1 MVSDIGLIAVL
12 LAFACGIY
20 AIITAVYGGRNKR
33 EDWVTSARNAALV
46 IAPLLTLAA
55 LTIIYS
61 NLTGNFRLEYTAHV
75 SSQATPT
82 VLKITALWGGQ
93 NGSLLFWSWLMS
105 MFVAGVMLRK
115 WDKNRD
121 LMPYVIA
128 VAEVTQVFF
137 LILVALFANPF
148 ARLWQ
153 TPAGEITGA
162 VFGTSALFTTL
173 SHIGFSGIA
182 QTLFAPPGS
191 MPFTPADGQGLSP
204 LLRHPGMVAHPPFLY
219 LGFVGFTIPYSF
231 AMAALITG
239 KTNDA
244 WIRTTRRWT
253 LMAWLLLTIGLLLGA
268 RWAYDVLGW
277 GGYWG
282 WDAVENA
289 ALMPWISGTAFLHSV
304 MIQEKRGM
312 FKTWNM
318 FLIILTFAQ
327 VILGT
332 FITRT
337 GVISSVHSFARSAIG
352 VPFLTFTGVML
363 VGSVGLLL
371 ARLDDLKS
379 ENKLDSVL
387 SREAAFIAQNALFL
401 IINLAVAIGTY
412 FPIFSEL
419 FTDNKITVGAPYYD
433 SVVGPLLVPL
443 ILLMGVAPLVAWRAA
458 SPQALGK
465 SALYVPGPI
474 TAIALVAIFGL
485 GIHNPF
491 ALLGFG
497 LVIYAGVI
505 VVVEYVRG
513 VRARHRAIGEA
524 YPLALWN
531 LVGRNRRRY
540 GGYLVHVG
548 IMLMGVG
555 VIGTHLYQQETQ
567 QALTVGQSLSIGGYR
582 VTFRQLELVP
592 SGQPDKQIISAR
604 VDVSQGD
611 KFLTTMRPYQEQY
624 TNGERMTPP
633 ALLGSMKEDLYVL
646 LGGWES
652 DGSLATF
659 KVFINPL
666 VNWLWLGGLM
676 FIFGTLVAAWPD
688 AAEERRALRVGRG
701 AMMPGIVR
709 AS

>member
-1 MVSDIGLIAVL
+1 MITDIGLVAVL
-12 LAFACGIY
+12 LAFASGVYSI
-20 AIITAVYGGRNKR
+20 AAAVYGARNRR
-33 EDWVTSARNAALV
+33 EDWIASARNAALV

-55 LTIIYS
+55 LLIIYS
-61 NLTGNFRLEYTAHV
+61 NLTGNYRLEYTAHV
-75 SSQATPT
+75 SSRSTPT
-82 VLKITALWGGQ
+82 ILKITALWGGQ

-121 LMPYVIA
+121 LMAYVIA
-128 VAEVTQVFF
+128 VAEITQVFF
-137 LILVALFANPF
+137 LALVVLFANPF
-148 ARLWQ
+148 AKLWQ
-153 TPAGEITGA
+153 TPQGDIVGA
-162 VFGTSALFTTL
+162 VFGASSLFTTL
-173 SHIGFSGIA
+173 SSIGFSGIA
-182 QTLFAPPGS
+182 QTLFAPAGS
-191 MPFTPADGQGLSP
+191 LPFTPADGQGLAP

-253 LMAWLLLTIGLLLGA
+253 LMAWLFLGIGLLLGA

-337 GVISSVHSFARSAIG
+337 GVISSVHSFARSSIG
-352 VPFLTFTGVML
+352 VPFLAFTGVML
-363 VGSVGLLL
+363 VGSIGLLL

-379 ENKLDSVL
+379 ENKLDSLL
-387 SREAAFIAQNALFL
+387 SREAAFVAQNALFL

-419 FTDNKITVGAPYYD
+419 FTDNKITVGAAYYQ
-433 SVVGPLLVPL
+433 SVVGPLLAPL
-443 ILLMGVAPLVAWRAA
+443 VLLMGVAPLISWRAA
-458 SPQALGK
+458 SAKALGK
-465 SALYVPGPI
+465 NALYIPGTV
-474 TAIALVAIFGL
+474 TAAALVVIFAA
-485 GIHNPF
+485 GIRNWA
-491 ALLGFG
+491 ALLGLA
-497 LVIYAGVI
+497 LVTYAGVI
-505 VVVEYVRG
+505 IVVEYVRG
-513 VRARHRAIGEA
+513 VRARHRATGESL
-524 YPLALWN
+524 PVALWN
-531 LVGRNRRRY
+531 LIGRNRRRY
-540 GGYLVHVG
+540 GGYLVHAG
-548 IMLMGVG
+548 IVLMGVG
-555 VIGTHLYQQETQ
+555 IIGTHLYQQETQ
-567 QALTVGQSLSIGGYR
+567 QALVVGQSLSIGNYQ

-592 SGQPDKQIISAR
+592 SGQADKQIVSAR
-604 VDVSQGD
+604 VDVSQNG

-646 LGGWES
+646 LGGYEN

-666 VNWLWLGGLM
+666 VNWLWLGGLV

-688 AAEERRALRVGRG
+688 AAEERKALSVERRVLRA
-701 AMMPGIVR
+701 AQ
-709 AS
+709 A

>member
-1 MVSDIGLIAVL
+1 MLTDIGLIAVL
-12 LAFACGIY
+12 LAFASGIY
-20 AIITAVYGGRNKR
+20 AIVAAVYGARNGRN
-33 EDWVTSARNAALV
+33 DWAMSARNAALA

-55 LTIIYS
+55 LTIVYA
-61 NLTGNFRLEYTAHV
+61 NLTGDFRLEYTSHV
-75 SSQATPT
+75 SSRSTPT
-82 VLKITALWGGQ
+82 ILKITALWGGQ

-105 MFVAGVMLRK
+105 IFVAGVMLRK
-115 WDKNRD
+115 WDKDRD
-121 LMPYVIA
+121 LMPYVITI
-128 VAEVTQVFF
+128 AEITQTFF
-137 LILVALFANPF
+137 LTLVVLFANPF
-148 ARLWQ
+148 AKLWQ
-153 TPAGEITGA
+153 TPAGNIVGA
-162 VFGTSALFTTL
+162 VFGASSLFTSL
-173 SHIGFSGIA
+173 SNLGFPGIA
-182 QTLFAPPGS
+182 QTLFAPLGS
-191 MPFTPADGQGLSP
+191 VPFTLADGQGLAP
-204 LLRHPGMVAHPPFLY
+204 LLQHPGMVAHPPFLY

-253 LMAWLLLTIGLLLGA
+253 LMAWLFLGIGLLLGM

-289 ALMPWISGTAFLHSV
+289 ALMPWLSGTAFLHSV

-312 FKTWNM
+312 LKTWNM

-337 GVISSVHSFARSAIG
+337 GVISSVHSFARSSIG
-352 VPFLTFTGVML
+352 VPFLAFTGVML

-379 ENKLDSVL
+379 ENKLDSLL
-387 SREAAFIAQNALFL
+387 SREAAFIAQNGLFL

-419 FTDNKITVGAPYYD
+419 LTENKITVGAPYYQ

-443 ILLMGVAPLVAWRAA
+443 ILLMGVAPLISWRVA
-458 SPQALGK
+458 SPQALTK
-465 SALYVPGPI
+465 SALYIPGPI
-474 TAIALVAIFGL
+474 TVAALLIIFMS
-485 GIHNPF
+485 GIHNPM
-491 ALLGFG
+491 ALLGLG
-497 LVIYAGVI
+497 LAIYAGVI

-513 VRARHRAIGEA
+513 VRARHKTTGESW
-524 YPLALWN
+524 PIALWT
-531 LVGRNRRRY
+531 LIGRNQRRY

-548 IMLMGVG
+548 IVLMGVG
-555 VIGTHLYQQETQ
+555 IIGTHFYQQETQ
-567 QALTVGQSLSIGGYR
+567 RALAMGQSLSIGDYS

-592 SGQPDKQIISAR
+592 SGQADKNIISAR
-604 VDVSQGD
+604 VDVSENG
-611 KFLTTMRPYQEQY
+611 KFMTTMRPYQEQY
-624 TNGERMTPP
+624 ANGERMTPP
-633 ALLGSMKEDLYVL
+633 ALLGSMKEDLYIL
-646 LGGWES
+646 LGGWEA

-666 VNWLWLGGLM
+666 VNWLWLGGLV
-676 FIFGTLVAAWPD
+676 FIFGTLVAAWPGV
-688 AAEERRALRVGRG
+688 AGERRA
-701 AMMPGIVR
+701 
-709 AS
+709 ASVKRTALSTSAAR

>member
-1 MVSDIGLIAVL
+1 MITDIGLVAVI
-12 LAFACGIY
+12 LAFVSGIY
-20 AIITAVYGGRNKR
+20 SIVAAVHGARNRR
-33 EDWVTSARNAALV
+33 ENWVTSARNAALV

-55 LTIIYS
+55 ALIIYS
-61 NLTGNFRLEYTAHV
+61 NLTGNYRLEYTSHV
-75 SSQATPT
+75 SSRSTPT

-105 MFVAGVMLRK
+105 MFVAGVLVRK

-128 VAEVTQVFF
+128 VAEVTQTFF
-137 LILVALFANPF
+137 LALVVLFANPF
-148 ARLWQ
+148 AKLWQ
-153 TPAGEITGA
+153 TPQGDIVGA
-162 VFGTSALFTTL
+162 VFGASSLFTTL
-173 SHIGFSGIA
+173 GSIGFSGIA
-182 QTLFAPPGS
+182 QTLFAPAGS
-191 MPFTPADGQGLSP
+191 LPFTPADGQGLAP

-253 LMAWLLLTIGLLLGA
+253 LMAWLFLGIGLLLGA

-337 GVISSVHSFARSAIG
+337 GVISSVHSFARSSIG
-352 VPFLTFTGVML
+352 VPFLAFTGVML
-363 VGSVGLLL
+363 VGSIGLLL

-379 ENKLDSVL
+379 ENKLDSLL
-387 SREAAFIAQNALFL
+387 SREAAFVAQNALFL

-419 FTDNKITVGAPYYD
+419 FTDNKITVGAPYYQN
-433 SVVGPLLVPL
+433 VVGPLLVPL
-443 ILLMGVAPLVAWRAA
+443 VLLMGVAPLISWRAA

-465 SALYVPGPI
+465 SALYFPGPV
-474 TAIALVAIFGL
+474 TLAALVTIFAL
-485 GIHNPF
+485 GIRNWA
-491 ALLGFG
+491 ALLGFA

-505 VVVEYVRG
+505 IVMEYVRG
-513 VRARHRAIGEA
+513 VRARHKATGENW
-524 YPLALWN
+524 PVALWN

-540 GGYLVHVG
+540 GGYLVHAG
-548 IMLMGVG
+548 IVLMGVG
-555 VIGTHLYQQETQ
+555 VLGTHMYQQETQ
-567 QALTVGQSLSIGGYR
+567 QALVVGQSLSIGGYQ

-592 SGQPDKQIISAR
+592 SGQADKNIVSAR
-604 VDVSQGD
+604 VDVSRNG
-611 KFLTTMRPYQEQY
+611 KLLATMRPYQEQY
-624 TNGERMTPP
+624 QNGERMTPP

-659 KVFINPL
+659 KVFLNPL

-688 AAEERRALRVGRG
+688 AAEERKALSVERRALR
-701 AMMPGIVR
+701 A
-709 AS
+709 AQA

>member
-1 MVSDIGLIAVL
+1 MI
-12 LAFACGIY
+12 
-20 AIITAVYGGRNKR
+20 
-33 EDWVTSARNAALV
+33 
-46 IAPLLTLAA
+46 
-55 LTIIYS
+55 
-61 NLTGNFRLEYTAHV
+61 
-75 SSQATPT
+75 
-82 VLKITALWGGQ
+82 
-93 NGSLLFWSWLMS
+93 
-105 MFVAGVMLRK
+105 
-115 WDKNRD
+115 
-121 LMPYVIA
+121 
-128 VAEVTQVFF
+128 
-137 LILVALFANPF
+137 
-148 ARLWQ
+148 
-153 TPAGEITGA
+153 
-162 VFGTSALFTTL
+162 
-173 SHIGFSGIA
+173 
-182 QTLFAPPGS
+182 
-191 MPFTPADGQGLSP
+191 
-204 LLRHPGMVAHPPFLY
+204 AHPPFLY

-253 LMAWLLLTIGLLLGA
+253 LMAWLFLGIGLLLGM

-337 GVISSVHSFARSAIG
+337 GVISSVHSFARSSIG
-352 VPFLTFTGVML
+352 VPFLAFTGVML
-363 VGSVGLLL
+363 VGSIGLLL

-379 ENKLDSVL
+379 ENKLDSLL

-401 IINLAVAIGTY
+401 IVNLAVAIGTY

-419 FTDNKITVGAPYYD
+419 FTDNKITVGAPYYQ

-443 ILLMGVAPLVAWRAA
+443 VLLMGIAPLISWRAA

-465 SALYVPGPI
+465 SALYLPGPA
-474 TAIALVAIFGL
+474 TLVAVVIIYVL
-485 GIHNPF
+485 GIHNWA
-491 ALLGFG
+491 ALLGFA

-505 VVVEYVRG
+505 IVAEYARG
-513 VRARHRAIGEA
+513 VRARHKSTGESW
-524 YPLALWN
+524 PVALWN
-531 LVGRNRRRY
+531 LIGRNRRRY
-540 GGYLVHVG
+540 GGYLVHAG
-548 IMLMGVG
+548 IVLMGVG
-555 VIGTHLYQQETQ
+555 ILGTHLYQQETQ
-567 QALTVGQSLSIGGYR
+567 QALSVGRSLSIGGYQI
-582 VTFRQLELVP
+582 TFRQLELVP
-592 SGQPDKQIISAR
+592 SGQADKIIVSAR
-604 VDVSQGD
+604 VEVSQNG
-611 KFLTTMRPYQEQY
+611 KLLTTMRPYQEQY

-633 ALLGSMKEDLYVL
+633 ALLSSMKEDLYVL

-666 VNWLWLGGLM
+666 VNWLWLGGLV
-676 FIFGTLVAAWPD
+676 FILGTLVAAWPD
-688 AAEERRALRVGRG
+688 AAEERKALSVERRALK
-701 AMMPGIVR
+701 A
-709 AS
+709 AQA

>member
-1 MVSDIGLIAVL
+1 MITDIGLIAVI
-12 LAFACGIY
+12 LAFVCGIY
-20 AIITAVYGGRNKR
+20 SIMAAVYGARNNR
-33 EDWVTSARNAALV
+33 EDWVTSARKAAVV
-46 IAPLLTLAA
+46 IAPLLSLAA
-55 LTIIYS
+55 LLIIYS
-61 NLTGNFRLEYTAHV
+61 NLTNNYRLEYTAHV
-75 SSQATPT
+75 SSRSTPT
-82 VLKITALWGGQ
+82 ILKITALWGGQ

-105 MFVAGVMLRK
+105 IFVAGVMLRK

-128 VAEVTQVFF
+128 VAEITQAFF
-137 LILVALFANPF
+137 IALVVLFANPF
-148 ARLWQ
+148 AKLWQ
-153 TPAGEITGA
+153 TPTGDIVGA
-162 VFGTSALFTTL
+162 VFGASTLFTTL
-173 SHIGFSGIA
+173 SSIGLAGIA
-182 QTLFAPPGS
+182 QTLFVPLGS
-191 MPFTPADGQGLSP
+191 VPFTPADGQGLAP

-253 LMAWLLLTIGLLLGA
+253 LMAWLFLGIGLLLGA

-337 GVISSVHSFARSAIG
+337 GVISSVHSFARSSIG
-352 VPFLTFTGVML
+352 VPFLTFTAVML
-363 VGSVGLLL
+363 VGSVVLLL
-371 ARLDDLKS
+371 ERLDDLKS
-379 ENKLDSVL
+379 ENKLDSML
-387 SREAAFIAQNALFL
+387 SREAAFIAQNMLFL

-419 FTDNKITVGAPYYD
+419 FTNNKITVGAPYYE

-443 ILLMGVAPLVAWRAA
+443 VLLMGIAPLISWRAA
-458 SPQALGK
+458 SPQALTK
-465 SALYVPGPI
+465 SALYIPAPV
-474 TAIALVAIFGL
+474 TLVMLVILFVT
-485 GIHNPF
+485 GIRNLF
-491 ALLGFG
+491 ALLGFA
-497 LVIYAGVI
+497 LVIYAGAIIVI
-505 VVVEYVRG
+505 EYTRG
-513 VRARHRAIGEA
+513 VQARHKSTGESW
-524 YPLALWN
+524 PLALWK
-531 LVGRNRRRY
+531 LVGRSRRRY
-540 GGYLVHVG
+540 GGYLVHAG
-548 IMLMGVG
+548 IILMGVG
-555 VIGTHLYQQETQ
+555 IIGTHLYQQETQ
-567 QALTVGQSLSIGGYR
+567 QALGIGQSLTIGDYKI
-582 VTFRQLELVP
+582 TFRQLELVP
-592 SGQPDKQIISAR
+592 SGQSDKQIISAR
-604 VDVSQGD
+604 VDVEQGG
-611 KFLTTMRPYQEQY
+611 KFLATMRPYQEQY

-633 ALLGSMKEDLYVL
+633 ALWSTMKEDLYVL

-666 VNWLWLGGLM
+666 VNWLWLGG
-676 FIFGTLVAAWPD
+676 IVYISGTLVAAWPD
-688 AAEERRALRVGRG
+688 TAEERRTARAGRRALSAAG
-701 AMMPGIVR
+701 AR
-709 AS
+709 

>member
-1 MVSDIGLIAVL
+1 MVTDIGLIAVL
-12 LAFACGIY
+12 LAFAAGIY
-20 AIITAVYGGRNKR
+20 SIVAAVYGAQSRR
-33 EDWVTSARNAALV
+33 DDWVTSARNAALV
-46 IAPLLTLAA
+46 VAPLLTLAS
-55 LTIIYS
+55 LMIVYS
-61 NLTGNFRLEYTAHV
+61 NLVGNYRLEYTAHV
-75 SSQATPT
+75 SSRATPAI
-82 VLKITALWGGQ
+82 LKITALWGGQ

-105 MFVAGVMLRK
+105 VFAAGVMLRK

-128 VAEVTQVFF
+128 VTEVIQVFF
-137 LILVALFANPF
+137 LALVVLFANPF
-148 ARLWQ
+148 AKLWQ
-153 TPAGEITGA
+153 TPTGDIVGA
-162 VFGTSALFTTL
+162 VFGASTLFATL
-173 SHIGFSGIA
+173 SRIGFSGIA
-182 QTLFAPPGS
+182 QTWFAPVGS
-191 MPFTPADGQGLSP
+191 LPFTPADGQGLAP

-219 LGFVGFTIPYSF
+219 LGFVGFTIPYAF

-253 LMAWLLLTIGLLLGA
+253 LMAWLFLGIGLLLGA

-312 FKTWNM
+312 LKIWNM

-337 GVISSVHSFARSAIG
+337 GVISSVHSFARSSIG
-352 VPFLTFTGVML
+352 VPFLVFTGVVL

-379 ENKLDSVL
+379 ENKLDSLL
-387 SREAAFIAQNALFL
+387 SRESAFIAQNALFL

-419 FTDNKITVGAPYYD
+419 FANNKITVGPPYYD
-433 SVVGPLLVPL
+433 TVVGTLLAPL
-443 ILLMGVAPLVAWRAA
+443 ILLMGIAPLISWRAA
-458 SPQALGK
+458 SPQALGRT
-465 SALYVPGPI
+465 ALTVPGPV
-474 TAIALVAIFGL
+474 TLAALVILFAL
-485 GIHNPF
+485 GIRNPW
-491 ALLGFG
+491 ALLGMT
-497 LVIYAGVI
+497 LIVYAGTI
-505 VVVEYVRG
+505 IVVEYVRG
-513 VRARHRAIGEA
+513 VRARHRSTGESWLA
-524 YPLALWN
+524 ALWN
-531 LVGRNRRRY
+531 LIGRNRRRY
-540 GGYLVHVG
+540 GGYLVHAGVV
-548 IMLMGVG
+548 LMGVG
-555 VIGTHLYQQETQ
+555 VIGTHVYQLETQ
-567 QALTVGQSLSIGGYR
+567 QALAVGQSLSIGDYQ
-582 VTFRQLELVP
+582 VTFRRLELVP
-592 SGQPDKQIISAR
+592 SGQADKKIISAR
-604 VDVSQGD
+604 VDVSQGG
-611 KFLTTMRPYQEQY
+611 KPLATMRPFQEQY

-646 LGGWES
+646 LGGFES

-666 VNWLWLGGLM
+666 VNWLWLGGIV
-676 FIFGTLVAAWPD
+676 FILGTLVAAWPS
-688 AAEERRALRVGRG
+688 ATEERRALSVERG
-701 AMMPGIVR
+701 ALSAVGVAR
-709 AS
+709 

>member
-1 MVSDIGLIAVL
+1 MVTDIGLVAVL
-12 LAFACGIY
+12 LAFASGIY
-20 AIITAVYGGRNKR
+20 SIVAAVYGARNQR
-33 EDWVTSARNAALV
+33 EDWATSARNAALV

-55 LTIIYS
+55 LLVIYS

-75 SSQATPT
+75 SSRSTPT
-82 VLKITALWGGQ
+82 ILKITALWGGQ

-128 VAEVTQVFF
+128 VAEIIQVFF
-137 LILVALFANPF
+137 LALVVLFANPF
-148 ARLWQ
+148 AKLWQ
-153 TPAGEITGA
+153 TPQGDIVGA
-162 VFGTSALFTTL
+162 VFGASSLFTTL
-173 SHIGFSGIA
+173 NSIGLSGIA
-182 QTLFAPPGS
+182 QTLFAPAGS
-191 MPFTPADGQGLSP
+191 LPFTPADGQGLAP

-253 LMAWLLLTIGLLLGA
+253 LMAWLFLGIGLMLGM

-337 GVISSVHSFARSAIG
+337 GVISSVHSFARSSIG

-363 VGSVGLLL
+363 VGSIGLLL

-379 ENKLDSVL
+379 ENKLDSLL
-387 SREAAFIAQNALFL
+387 SREAAFVAQNALFL

-419 FTDNKITVGAPYYD
+419 FTDNKITVGAPYYE

-443 ILLMGVAPLVAWRAA
+443 VLLMGIAPLISWRAA
-458 SPQALGK
+458 SGKALGK
-465 SALYVPGPI
+465 SALYLPGPV
-474 TAIALVAIFGL
+474 TLAALVIIFAA
-485 GIHNPF
+485 GIRNWA
-491 ALLGFG
+491 ALLGFA

-505 VVVEYVRG
+505 IIVEYVRG
-513 VRARHRAIGEA
+513 VRARHRATGESL
-524 YPLALWN
+524 PVTLWN
-531 LVGRNRRRY
+531 LIGRNRRRY
-540 GGYLVHVG
+540 GGYLVHTG
-548 IMLMGVG
+548 IVLMGVG
-555 VIGTHLYQQETQ
+555 IIGTHLYQQETQ
-567 QALTVGQSLSIGGYR
+567 QALVVGQSLSIGDYQ

-592 SGQPDKQIISAR
+592 SGEADKQIVSAR
-604 VDVSQGD
+604 VDVSQNG
-611 KFLTTMRPYQEQY
+611 KYLTTMRPYQEQY

-646 LGGWES
+646 LGGYEN

-666 VNWLWLGGLM
+666 VNWLWLGGLV

-688 AAEERRALRVGRG
+688 ATEERRALGVER
-701 AMMPGIVR
+701 R
-709 AS
+709 ALRAVQA

>member
-1 MVSDIGLIAVL
+1 MITDVGLIAVL
-12 LAFACGIY
+12 LSFAASVYSI
-20 AIITAVYGGRNKR
+20 AAAVHGARNKR

-55 LTIIYS
+55 LLIIYS
-61 NLTGNFRLEYTAHV
+61 NLTNNYRLEYTAHV
-75 SSQATPT
+75 SSRSTPT

-105 MFVAGVMLRK
+105 VFVAGVMLRK

-128 VAEVTQVFF
+128 VAEITQGFF
-137 LILVALFANPF
+137 IALVVLFANPF
-148 ARLWQ
+148 AKLWQ
-153 TPAGEITGA
+153 APTGEIVGA
-162 VFGTSALFTTL
+162 VFGASGLFATL
-173 SHIGFSGIA
+173 NSIGMSGIA
-182 QTLFAPPGS
+182 ATLFAPAGS
-191 MPFTPADGQGLSP
+191 LPFTPADGQGLAP
-204 LLRHPGMVAHPPFLY
+204 LLRHPGMIAHPPFLY
-219 LGFVGFTIPYSF
+219 LGFVGFTIPFAF

-253 LMAWLLLTIGLLLGA
+253 LMAWLFLGIGLLLGA

-337 GVISSVHSFARSAIG
+337 GIISSVHSFARSSIG
-352 VPFLTFTGVML
+352 VPFLAFTAIML

-371 ARLDDLKS
+371 ARLDDLKG
-379 ENKLDSVL
+379 ENKLDSLL
-387 SREAAFIAQNALFL
+387 SREAAFMAQNMLFI

-419 FTDNKITVGAPYYD
+419 LTNNKITVGAPYYQ

-443 ILLMGVAPLVAWRAA
+443 VLLMGIAPLISWRAA
-458 SPQALGK
+458 SAQALGK
-465 SALYVPGPI
+465 NALTIPGPV
-474 TAIALVAIFGL
+474 TLAALVLLFVTGTR
-485 GIHNPF
+485 NPF
-491 ALLGFG
+491 ALLGLG

-505 VVVEYVRG
+505 IVIEYVRG
-513 VRARHRAIGEA
+513 VRARHKAIGESWL
-524 YPLALWN
+524 LALWN

-540 GGYLVHVG
+540 GGYLVHVS
-548 IMLMGVG
+548 IVLMGVG
-555 VIGTHLYQQETQ
+555 IVGTHFYQQETQ
-567 QALTVGQSLSIGGYR
+567 QALAVGQSLKIGDYQA
-582 VTFRQLELVP
+582 TFRQLELVP
-592 SGQPDKQIISAR
+592 SGQADKQIVSAR
-604 VDVSQGD
+604 VDVQHGGQ
-611 KFLTTMRPYQEQY
+611 TWTMRPYQEIY
-624 TNGERMTPP
+624 GNGERMTPP
-633 ALLGSMKEDLYVL
+633 ALWGNMQQDFYLL
-646 LGGWES
+646 LGGYES

-666 VNWLWLGGLM
+666 VNWLWLGGIM
-676 FIFGTLVAAWPD
+676 FIVGTLVAAWPD
-688 AAEERRALRVGRG
+688 MREERQA
-701 AMMPGIVR
+701 VR
-709 AS
+709 AGRRAPSTVQA

>member
-1 MVSDIGLIAVL
+1 MITDIGLISLL
-12 LAFACGIY
+12 LALVASVY
-20 AIITAVYGGRNKR
+20 AIAAAIHGARSHR
-33 EDWVTSARNAALV
+33 EDWVKSARNAVLV
-46 IAPLLTLAA
+46 ITPLLTLSA
-55 LTIIYS
+55 LLIIYS
-61 NLTGNFRLEYTAHV
+61 NLTNNFRLEYTAHV
-75 SSQATPT
+75 TSISTPAI
-82 VLKITALWGGQ
+82 LKITALWGGQ

-105 MFVAGVMLRK
+105 MFVAGVMARK

-121 LMPYVIA
+121 LMAYVIA
-128 VAEVTQVFF
+128 VAEITQAFF
-137 LILVALFANPF
+137 IALVVLFANPF
-148 ARLWQ
+148 AKLWQ
-153 TPAGEITGA
+153 TPTGDIVGA
-162 VFGTSALFTTL
+162 VLGASGLFSTL
-173 SHIGFSGIA
+173 SSIGFSGIA
-182 QTLFAPPGS
+182 QTLFAPLGS
-191 MPFTPADGQGLSP
+191 LPYTPLDGQGLAP
-204 LLRHPGMVAHPPFLY
+204 LLRHPGMIAHPPFLY

-253 LMAWLLLTIGLLLGA
+253 LMAWLFLGIGLLLGM

-337 GVISSVHSFARSAIG
+337 GVISSVHSFARSSIG
-352 VPFLTFTGVML
+352 VPFLAFTGVML
-363 VGSVGLLL
+363 VGSIGLLL

-379 ENKLDSVL
+379 ENKLDSLL

-401 IINLAVAIGTY
+401 IVNLAVAIGTY

-419 FTDNKITVGAPYYD
+419 FTDNKITVGAPYYQ

-443 ILLMGVAPLVAWRAA
+443 VLLMGIAPLISWRAA

-465 SALYVPGPI
+465 SALYLPGPA
-474 TAIALVAIFGL
+474 TLVAVVIIYVL
-485 GIHNPF
+485 GIHNWA
-491 ALLGFG
+491 ALLGFA

-505 VVVEYVRG
+505 IVAEYARG
-513 VRARHRAIGEA
+513 VRARHKSTGESW
-524 YPLALWN
+524 PVALWN
-531 LVGRNRRRY
+531 LIGRNRRRY
-540 GGYLVHVG
+540 GGYLVHAG
-548 IMLMGVG
+548 IVLMGVG
-555 VIGTHLYQQETQ
+555 ILGTHLYQQETQ
-567 QALTVGQSLSIGGYR
+567 QALSVGRSLSIGGYQI
-582 VTFRQLELVP
+582 TFRQLELVP
-592 SGQPDKQIISAR
+592 SGQADKIIVSAR
-604 VDVSQGD
+604 VEVSQNG
-611 KFLTTMRPYQEQY
+611 KLLTTMRPYQEQY

-633 ALLGSMKEDLYVL
+633 ALLSSMKEDLYVL

-666 VNWLWLGGLM
+666 VNWLWLGGLV
-676 FIFGTLVAAWPD
+676 FILGTLVAAWPD
-688 AAEERRALRVGRG
+688 AAEERKALSVERRALK
-701 AMMPGIVR
+701 A
-709 AS
+709 AQA